1 METKVNHS
9 SVQPGTSGGR
19 SMRKHIISY
28 IIMMVISIAAFL
40 MVANEVMS
48 PVAMTVALVVMAAI
62 LVFLQLA
69 DFMHL
74 DQKGHLFPLIFI
86 SNGLFW
92 GMIFILVIV
101 IWP

>member
-1 METKVNHS
+1 
-9 SVQPGTSGGR
+9 
-19 SMRKHIISY
+19 MRKHIISY

>member
-1 METKVNHS
+1 METKVGHG
-9 SVQPGTSGGR
+9 SVQPEAAGHR

-28 IIMMVISIAAFL
+28 VIMMVISIAAFL
-40 MVANEVMS
+40 MVGTNMLS
-48 PVAMTVALVVMAAI
+48 PGAMIVTLLIMAAV

-74 DQKGHLFPLIFI
+74 DQKGHLFPIIFI
-86 SNGLFW
+86 ANGIFW
-92 GMIFILVIV
+92 GIIFIVVIF

>member
-1 METKVNHS
+1 METKVDHS
-9 SVQPGTSGGR
+9 SVQPETSGHR

-28 IIMMVISIAAFL
+28 VIMMVISIAAFL
-40 MVANEVMS
+40 MVAYEVFS
-48 PVAMTVALVVMAAI
+48 PVALTVALVIMASV

-74 DQKGHLFPLIFI
+74 DQKGHQFPVIFI

-92 GMIFILVIV
+92 GIIFILVII